1 LEWPQDDVNVHLRLL
16 DSGLKG
22 GSTKCGEFVVWLFEF
37 VVWLFE
43 FVVWLFEFVVWL
55 FEFVV
60 WLFEFVVWLFE
71 FVVWLFKERRGWR
84 RTLYIRELAL
94 LNSMMGD

>member
-1 LEWPQDDVNVHLRLL
+1 VVSLEWPQDDVNVHLRLL

-37 VVWLFE
+37 VVWLFK
-43 FVVWLFEFVVWL
+43 
-55 FEFVV
+55 FVV

>member
-1 LEWPQDDVNVHLRLL
+1 VVSLEWPQDDVNVHLRLL

-60 WLFEFVVWLFE
+60 WLF
-71 FVVWLFKERRGWR
+71 KERRGWR